1 MTTKQDFV
9 DPVTPAAAAV
19 VTPDLS
25 GYALK
30 TDLVTPPTPMA
41 VAPPAV
47 GSASQVGASG
57 MYARGDHT
65 HKSSV
70 QCKTGVTDA
79 NGQVTV
85 SWDAGFF
92 SAAPNIMGMAVL
104 DSAGAAYSVTPM
116 TVTATGATFQV
127 RKLTPLPASILS
139 VGVLASYNTAPIA
152 PAGLTLFVSAHA

>member
-1 MTTKQDFV
+1 MTTKQDFA
-9 DPVTPAAAAV
+9 DPTAA
-19 VTPDLS
+19 TPDLS

-30 TDLVTPPTPMA
+30 TDLAAPMS

-47 GSASQVGASG
+47 GAASQIGSSS

-70 QCKTGVTDA
+70 QCKVGVTDA
-79 NGQVTV
+79 NGQVAVT
-85 SWDAGFF
+85 WDIGFF
-92 SAAPNIMGMAVL
+92 AASPNIMGMAVM
-104 DSAGAAYSVTPM
+104 DSAGSAYTVTPM

-127 RKLTPLPASILS
+127 RKLTPLPASIVTLT
-139 VGVLASYNTAPIA
+139 VLASYNTAPIA